1 MNQRNVYDASLA
13 PDFQSQTLE
22 RDAPFPAGAWRQALS
37 EIVGKSEAMEKV
49 LQTLSKVARSDSPVL
64 IHGESG
70 TGKELVA
77 RAVHRLSNR
86 ASKRFLAINC
96 SAIPESLL
104 ESELFGYVRGAFTG
118 ADRTRKGYFEETS
131 GGTLFLDEIG
141 EMPARLQAKLLRVLQ
156 EKQFSPVGS
165 NEVKFA
171 DVRVIAATNVDLE
184 EAVAKGLFRLDLFY
198 RLNVLPVTLPP
209 LRDRKSDVRQLL
221 DHFLD
226 HSNQNHRLLNPCY
239 FAPEV
244 YTCLEKYPWPGNVRE
259 LQNLV
264 ERVVVMSSGGSVS
277 LEHLPDEYKL
287 VKSGA
292 ASTGGAGA
300 SAGLNEPQ
308 LSFSSRAP
316 AAEGPPTSFESRPVD
331 LLPHEGIDLETYIE
345 SLENTLIMQALERTG
360 HNKNQAAKLLGLNR
374 TTLVERIKKRKLAPL
389 NSPSKEL

>member
-1 MNQRNVYDASLA
+1 MNQRNVYDVSLA
-13 PDFQSQTLE
+13 PDFQSHMLD

-49 LQTLSKVARSDSPVL
+49 LHTLGKVARSDSPVL
-64 IHGESG
+64 INGESG

-77 RAVHRLSNR
+77 RAVHRLSGR

-104 ESELFGYVRGAFTG
+104 ESELFGFVKGAFTG
-118 ADRTRKGYFEETS
+118 ADRSRKGYFEETS

-141 EMPARLQAKLLRVLQ
+141 EMPGRLQAKLLRVLQ

-184 EAVAKGLFRLDLFY
+184 EAVAKGVFRLDLFY

-209 LRDRKSDVRQLL
+209 LRERKNDIRQLL

-239 FAPEV
+239 LSPEV
-244 YTCLEKYPWPGNVRE
+244 YTCLERHPWPGNVRE

-264 ERVVVMSSGGSVS
+264 ERVVVMSSGGSVT
-277 LEHLPDEYKL
+277 LEQLPPEYKVL
-287 VKSGA
+287 K
-292 ASTGGAGA
+292 AGA
-300 SAGLNEPQ
+300 SSLVSEQAFAIAN
-308 LSFSSRAP
+308 RAP
-316 AAEGPPTSFESRPVD
+316 AAELATVD
-331 LLPHEGIDLETYIE
+331 AEHRKVDILPHDGIDLEHYIE
-345 SLENTLIMQALERTG
+345 QLENALIMQALERTG